1 MTLRKSFF
9 FAYNYLAHYIYRV
22 FFQWFDSKKWW
33 FKGIEQSTTMMM
45 ASWKNWLSF
54 QCQSFRLLPIDLS
67 KENGFFSETSSF
79 VIVIGAIAV
88 FCIYFLSWKI
98 KFSYFGFLH
107 AKRRWNRLKWMAF
120 FVEVFLSLFW
130 IAKWADYLICCLKI
144 PGDLLQIRSREKKY
158 QFIFI
163 IQSHSSLFKV
173 SQMRIN
179 IR

>member
-1 MTLRKSFF
+1 
-9 FAYNYLAHYIYRV
+9 
-22 FFQWFDSKKWW
+22 
-33 FKGIEQSTTMMM
+33 M

-79 VIVIGAIAV
+79 VIVIGAIAFFAFIFYREKLNLV
-88 FCIYFLSWKI
+88 TLGFCMRKEDEID
-98 KFSYFGFLH
+98 
-107 AKRRWNRLKWMAF
+107 WNEWHFCRDF
-120 FVEVFLSLFW
+120 CVIFFW

-144 PGDLLQIRSREKKY
+144 PRDLLQIRSREKKY

>member
-1 MTLRKSFF
+1 
-9 FAYNYLAHYIYRV
+9 
-22 FFQWFDSKKWW
+22 
-33 FKGIEQSTTMMM
+33 M

-79 VIVIGAIAV
+79 VIGIGAIAV
-88 FCIYFLSWKI
+88 FCIYFLSWEI

-107 AKRRWNRLKWMAF
+107 AKRRWNRLKWMEF
-120 FVEVFLSLFW
+120 FAQIFLSLFCHFFELNGL
-130 IAKWADYLICCLKI
+130 AKWADYLIFCLKI